1 MQHAYS
7 ICFKFS
13 ESYWYNTV
21 IVIHIGEVDLW
32 DDAILNA
39 ENEMF
44 PWPLALA
51 VQCTGVLR
59 SCMIFFLFFKER
71 KKVNV
76 ARNLIVLRWCST
88 VDRTSVNN
96 DIQVL
101 ICTCMHTH
109 PHTPHTGRHTVTS
122 KSWVTHAERKEKGGG
137 GGEKQR
143 GACLLLFVHYQ
154 YHC

>member
-1 MQHAYS
+1 M
-7 ICFKFS
+7 
-13 ESYWYNTV
+13 

-76 ARNLIVLRWCST
+76 ARNLIVLR
-88 VDRTSVNN
+88 
-96 DIQVL
+96 
-101 ICTCMHTH
+101 
-109 PHTPHTGRHTVTS
+109 
-122 KSWVTHAERKEKGGG
+122 
-137 GGEKQR
+137 
-143 GACLLLFVHYQ
+143 
-154 YHC
+154 